1 MILQGL
7 VETLQILVG
16 DKFIQVEFLDN
27 IKLMA
32 AVAVVVAA
40 CNVAVVVVHSL
51 IYLDVNL
58 MPRSLDTPPVI
69 FAVGLVKY
77 SQWYWLAGKPLYALY
92 ESLTFFFKCSVD

>member
-1 MILQGL
+1 M
-7 VETLQILVG
+7 
-16 DKFIQVEFLDN
+16 N
-27 IKLMA
+27 
-32 AVAVVVAA
+32 
-40 CNVAVVVVHSL
+40 L

>member
-1 MILQGL
+1 MIPQGL
-7 VETLQILVG
+7 VETFQILVG

-32 AVAVVVAA
+32 AVAVVVAV
-40 CNVAVVVVHSL
+40 CNVTVVVAYSL

-58 MPRSLDTPPVI
+58 MPRSIDTLPVI

-77 SQWYWLAGKPLYALY
+77 SQRYWLAGKPLYALY
-92 ESLTFFFKCSVD
+92 EPLTFFFKCSVD

>member
-7 VETLQILVG
+7 VETFQILVG
-16 DKFIQVEFLDN
+16 NKFIQVEIPDN
-27 IKLMA
+27 IKPMA

-40 CNVAVVVVHSL
+40 CNVAVVVAYSL